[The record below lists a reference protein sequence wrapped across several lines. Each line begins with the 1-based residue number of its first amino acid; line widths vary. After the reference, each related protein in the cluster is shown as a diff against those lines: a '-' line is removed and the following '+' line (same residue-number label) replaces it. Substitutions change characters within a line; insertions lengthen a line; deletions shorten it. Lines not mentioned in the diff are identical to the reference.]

1 MAHYPVNHHLRQPYR
16 GLAAA
21 SGLYLAV
28 AGVIG
33 IVATAGHEFFAR
45 DGAGWALG
53 VRLNPAGAW
62 VSTLLGLA
70 VLAVAARG
78 GNLHHRVNLVL
89 GWVMLAV
96 AMVMLAMLRT
106 DADVL
111 GFSVATVVVW
121 VVLGLVVLTA
131 ALYGQ
136 VGSDEQSHAEQ
147 ESTLTTG

>member
-1 MAHYPVNHHLRQPYR
+1 MAHYPINHQLRQPYR
-16 GLAAA
+16 ALAAA
-21 SGLYLAV
+21 SGLFV
-28 AGVIG
+28 AITGVIG
-33 IVATAGHEFFAR
+33 IIATAGNEFFGHA
-45 DGAGWALG
+45 GAERALG
-53 VRLNPAGAW
+53 QLLSPAGAW
-62 VSTLLGLA
+62 VSTLVGLL
-70 VLAVAARG
+70 VLAVAVRG

-121 VVLGLVVLTA
+121 TVLGLVVLTA

-136 VGSDEQSHAEQ
+136 VGSEEQQHAEQ
-147 ESTLTTG
+147 ESTLSST

>member
-16 GLAAA
+16 ALAAA
-21 SGLYLAV
+21 SGLFVAV
-28 AGVIG
+28 TGVIG
-33 IVATAGHEFFAR
+33 IVVTAGNEFFGHA
-45 DGAGWALG
+45 GAERSLG
-53 VRLNPAGAW
+53 QMLSPAGAW
-62 VSTLLGLA
+62 VSTVAGLA
-70 VLAVAARG
+70 VLAVALVG
-78 GNLHHRVNLVL
+78 GNLHHRINLVL

-121 VVLGLVVLTA
+121 TVLGLVVLTA

-136 VGSDEQSHAEQ
+136 VGSEDEQHAEQ
-147 ESTLTTG
+147 ESTLTSI